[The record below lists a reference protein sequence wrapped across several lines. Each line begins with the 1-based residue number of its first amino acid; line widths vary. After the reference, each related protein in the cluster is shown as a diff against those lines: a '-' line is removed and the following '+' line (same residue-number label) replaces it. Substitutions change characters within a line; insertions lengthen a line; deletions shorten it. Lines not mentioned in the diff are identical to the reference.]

1 MFSILKAAWRNN
13 SDFKV
18 VVLCS
23 FGIILLMILFPPYE
37 LTNISSGKVI
47 ENGYKFLFSMAE
59 RPNWRNVIDYPR
71 LFLQFTGVFILST
84 FYLLVKNSFKNLST
98 INNSSKKDK
107 SGIDFSKVEFDK
119 TIYNLINKDEE
130 KLFEFAMLEIENQE
144 AQQGLLAKCLS
155 ETLGDEQKAKALY
168 ITYRV
173 NQLKSEQNEQVNK
186 LTNYLIS
193 VKAAYADACPL
204 CKNNNVYIDVH
215 NRPFCPDCER
225 YLST

>member
-37 LTNISSGKVI
+37 LTNISSGNVI

-59 RPNWRNVIDYPR
+59 RRNWRNVIDYPR
-71 LFLQFTGVFILST
+71 LFLQFTGVIILST

-107 SGIDFSKVEFDK
+107 SGIDFSKVEFDN
-119 TIYNLINKDEE
+119 TIYNLINKEE
-130 KLFEFAMLEIENQE
+130 EDLFELAIIEIKDNKTK
-144 AQQGLLAKCLS
+144 QGLWAKCLS
-155 ETLGDEQKAKALY
+155 ETTGDEQKSKSLY

-173 NQLKSEQNEQVNK
+173 KQLINEQNDQISK
-186 LTNYLIS
+186 LKNNYHS
-193 VKAAYADACPL
+193 KKVAHSTYRDF
-204 CKNNNVYIDVH
+204 CKNNNVFMD
-215 NRPFCPDCER
+215 
-225 YLST
+225 